1 MTRTYRPVNDVR
13 AERPMVERIQII
25 DLDRG
30 TVLGAQYNP
39 KEIQVD
45 KSADWSE
52 TPSSKG
58 NQPELTYASTKPR
71 SFSLD
76 LMFDT
81 YESGKDVHETY
92 VQHLILLM
100 DVIDSSPTAG
110 EDKRRPPRIQLV
122 WGRMP
127 KFIGVVASVTTKYT
141 MFLPDGTPVRA
152 LCSCKF
158 TEASRSSFRKK

>member
-1 MTRTYRPVNDVR
+1 MTSYKPVNDKP
-13 AERPMVERIQII
+13 ERPPIARIAII

-30 TVLGAQYNP
+30 TVLYAQYNP

-52 TPSSKG
+52 TPNGKG
-58 NQPELTYASTKPR
+58 DGPELTYAATKAR
-71 SFSLD
+71 SIALE

-81 YESGKDVHETY
+81 LEAGTDVHGEY
-92 VQHLILLM
+92 VQHLILLL
-100 DVIDSSPTAG
+100 DVIKATG
-110 EDKRRPPRIQLV
+110 TEDQKRPPRIQID
-122 WGRMP
+122 WGGKMP
-127 KFIGVVASVTTKYT
+127 KFIGVVASVSTKYT

-158 TEASRSSFRKK
+158 TEASRFSFKKPKG